1 MVMNGNMNSNNAYPT
16 QELPYPVDALDYQS
30 GAIPNSKTLAPPL
43 TNPVLP
49 TKQSSSSYR
58 SSQQQQQPQKL
69 HQQQPLSV
77 SKSTPEP
84 VEYPM
89 EDFLFTY
96 FQYRY
101 EETVNDTKL
110 NKTFTPYVQFQWCL
124 VLLQYSFQL
133 GFVQRYNINCNLLP
147 RVLNDVEMKKN
158 STIILEHGIK
168 VLSKLC
174 DLKYGPA
181 FYLMGCLY
189 SHQLDLEFLSQ
200 FYENDPVARQ
210 IFPKK
215 DGIAVYKKLC
225 QSVPLKK
232 ILPLNDKKALEF
244 YLESTQKTNDLL
256 SITFG
261 LYRSG
266 VCLELGKG
274 CDADFKRAMELYELG
289 WRDYKDQLCGY
300 KFGLNVLKG
309 KYSSNNSSIVVKDA
323 IKALHDVDTQQSLF
337 ELGKYYDNLGS
348 QSNTSGGQGEE
359 EEEVPSEDES
369 KALMYYFR
377 AAQKGYPLAIWK
389 MGQIYEYGLLRCNV
403 DADRSVAWYSQDMG
417 FPLNLLALSGWLL
430 TGGGSL
436 EADEWQSFQ
445 MLERASTS
453 VIGMNTSR
461 IQYGMAIYY
470 RYGIGCAVDK
480 EKVGFYMT
488 RAAKLGN
495 SKAVDF
501 LNTH

>member
-1 MVMNGNMNSNNAYPT
+1 MVMNGNTSTSNAYPT
-16 QELPYPVDALDYQS
+16 HDLPYPVETLDYQS
-30 GAIPNSKTLAPPL
+30 GGMANTTLGPPL
-43 TNPVLP
+43 SNTLSPI
-49 TKQSSSSYR
+49 KQSGSPHPAI
-58 SSQQQQQPQKL
+58 QQQN
-69 HQQQPLSV
+69 QPLTVPQGS
-77 SKSTPEP
+77 SEP
-84 VEYPM
+84 VQYPM
-89 EDFLFTY
+89 EDFLLNY

-101 EETVNDTKL
+101 EETVNDTKQ
-110 NKTFTPYVQFQWCL
+110 NKKFTPYVQFQWCL
-124 VLLQYSFQL
+124 ALLQYSFQL
-133 GFVQRYNINCNLLP
+133 GFVQRYNINCNVLP
-147 RVLNDVEMKKN
+147 RILNDVEMKKN

-215 DGIAVYKKLC
+215 DGLTVYKKLC
-225 QSVPLKK
+225 SGVQLKK

-244 YLESTQKTNDLL
+244 YLESTHRTSDLL

-274 CDADFKRAMELYELG
+274 SDADLERAMELYELG

-309 KYSSNNSSIVVKDA
+309 KHRSSSHANDSIVVIKDA

-348 QSNTSGGQGEE
+348 Q
-359 EEEVPSEDES
+359 EVSKQQQQQQQQQSQDFLEKEN

-389 MGQIYEYGLLRCNV
+389 MGQIYEYGLLQCSV
-403 DADRSVAWYSQDMG
+403 DADRSIAWYSKDMG

-453 VIGMNTSR
+453 GIGMNTSR

-480 EKVGFYMT
+480 EKVRFYMT

-495 SKAVDF
+495 SKAIEY